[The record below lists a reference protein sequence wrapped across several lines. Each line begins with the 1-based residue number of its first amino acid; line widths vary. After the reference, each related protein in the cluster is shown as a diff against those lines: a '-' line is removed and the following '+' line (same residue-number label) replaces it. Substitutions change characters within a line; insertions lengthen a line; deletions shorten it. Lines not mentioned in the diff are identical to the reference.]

1 MAKFLVLL
9 EKVMKLGMG
18 AEKVN
23 DLGTG
28 KLRTEKS
35 HTVQTFRGLPR
46 ALDIWKKKSDYLSY
60 IFLTIHSL

>member
-1 MAKFLVLL
+1 
-9 EKVMKLGMG
+9 MKLGMG